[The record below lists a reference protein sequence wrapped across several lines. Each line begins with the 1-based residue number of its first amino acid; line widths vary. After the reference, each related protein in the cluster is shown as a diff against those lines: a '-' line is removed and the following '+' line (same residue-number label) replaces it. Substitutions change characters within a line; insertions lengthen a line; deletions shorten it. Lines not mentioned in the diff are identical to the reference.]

1 MNNIVIPQRFRLMC
15 NNLYKNYDCIV
26 KYDTDIENK
35 HFIGNKENRSCRFC
49 NRNQRETK
57 FRKEA
62 HAISN
67 LIGNNR
73 LFSYYECDEC
83 NGVLFTQF
91 ESHFSNYMRL
101 RHCVS
106 QIHGKNGIPSYKNRV
121 EDFSRIDIKDMISV
135 AQKEDEDAI
144 VNFDRERHIIHFSGK
159 RTYKPSMVYKCLLKM
174 ALTII
179 PEEELPNVQNAMD
192 YLMGRKKYMCKLPV
206 LYRQYGGIHPFG
218 KPICFLYKRK
228 EKRIKENVPQYLFM
242 IAYGNFVFQL
252 YIPFC
257 DNDKFLQGK
266 DCNFIFIPTPEDIT
280 QIPIK
285 ELLDLSSDDRVEKEE
300 YGIDFSFGSYEKKD
314 LTININDK

>member
-15 NNLYKNYDCIV
+15 NNLYENYDCIV

-192 YLMGRKKYMCKLPV
+192 YLMGRKN
-206 LYRQYGGIHPFG
+206 
-218 KPICFLYKRK
+218 ICV
-228 EKRIKENVPQYLFM
+228 NCLFY
-242 IAYGNFVFQL
+242 IGNMGD
-252 YIPFC
+252 YI
-257 DNDKFLQGK
+257 
-266 DCNFIFIPTPEDIT
+266 
-280 QIPIK
+280 
-285 ELLDLSSDDRVEKEE
+285 LLANP
-300 YGIDFSFGSYEKKD
+300 YAFYINEKKSE
-314 LTININDK
+314 